1 MAKHSS
7 SQKFIGKNNA
17 PRVQIEYDVEVYG
30 SQKKVNLPFVTGVM
44 SDLSGKR
51 VKELPPIAERKFL
64 TFDQDNFDARM
75 RAIQP
80 TVKFFVKNTLEK
92 NSNQMV
98 DVDLTFE
105 SMNDFEPGSVAKRVP
120 ATAALLE
127 ARTNLVELI
136 TYMDGKS
143 KAEEVV
149 KNLIEDPDFLI
160 KLADN
165 PQQLIDEA
173 TKKSFEQKDSND
185 NAKSIDDKK

>member
-30 SQKKVNLPFVTGVM
+30 SQKKVSLPFVTGVM

-64 TFDQDNFDARM
+64 TFDKDNFDSRM

-80 TVKFFVKNTLEK
+80 TVKFFVKNTLDK
-92 NSNQMV
+92 NSNEMV
-98 DVDLTFE
+98 GVDLNFE
-105 SMNDFEPGSVAKRVP
+105 SMDDFEPGSIAKRVP

-127 ARTNLVELI
+127 ARTNLVELM
-136 TYMDGKS
+136 TYMDGKAG
-143 KAEEVV
+143 AEQAV
-149 KNLIEDPDFLI
+149 KNLIEDPDFLV
-160 KLADN
+160 KLAKD
-165 PQQLIDEA
+165 PKKLVDEA
-173 TKKSFEQKDSND
+173 EKNIEQDNKNSKKKKPS
-185 NAKSIDDKK
+185 DDK